1 MNSRD
6 KDRTLAL
13 AGVFQAARL
22 VQQLARHGQADS
34 DALRSSI
41 NSILITDADSTDA
54 VYGGVQGTALGLENL
69 KEKLSGTNGAEN
81 LELARYVL
89 AIIQLAGKLG
99 KQGAVLNAIRQG
111 IETIASQM
119 AFFSAENNDKSIH
132 PTLMAK
138 LAELYTQTVSTLTPR
153 IMVNGEH
160 GYLSN
165 PTIANSVRAALL
177 AGIRSAFLWR
187 QLGGSRWQ
195 LLFNRNRIV
204 KTAEEILRAV

>member
-1 MNSRD
+1 MNNRD

-69 KEKLSGTNGAEN
+69 KEKLSGTNGAED

-99 KQGAVLNAIRQG
+99 KQGAMLDAIGQG

-119 AFFSAENNDKSIH
+119 DFFSAENNDKSIH

-204 KTAEEILRAV
+204 RTAEEILRAV

>member
-69 KEKLSGTNGAEN
+69 KEKLSGTNGAED

-119 AFFSAENNDKSIH
+119 EFFSSENNDKSAH

-153 IMVNGEH
+153 VMINGEH
-160 GYLSN
+160 GYLTN

-177 AGIRSAFLWR
+177 AGIRSAYLWR